1 MTLEELTSLAEV
13 TVRKTIKRLPA
24 SLRPLAES
32 MPVVYHDWPSDEI
45 LGDEFEP
52 DILGMFVGPSHGT
65 DLTETSALPPHILLF
80 VENIWDYAEGDRDA
94 YVEEIR
100 LTYLH
105 ELGHYFG
112 WDEDEIA
119 ARGLD

>member
-1 MTLEELTSLAEV
+1 MNLVQLTQLAEQ
-13 TVRKTIKRLPA
+13 TIATTRKKLPA
-24 SLRPLAES
+24 ALQAASTNV
-32 MPVVYHDWPSDEI
+32 PVTCLDWPSDEV

-52 DILGMFVGPSHGT
+52 DILGLFVGPSHGT
-65 DLTETSALPPHILLF
+65 PTDENQGLPPQILLF
-80 VENIWDYAEGDRDA
+80 IGNLWDFAEADPEVFRDE
-94 YVEEIR
+94 VR

-112 WDEDEIA
+112 WDENDLV

>member
-1 MTLEELTSLAEV
+1 MAET
-13 TVRKTIKRLPA
+13 TVQKTVKRLPA
-24 SLRPLAES
+24 SLRSLAQAV
-32 MPVVYHDWPSDEI
+32 PVVYHDWPSDEI
-45 LGDEFEP
+45 LGSEFEP
-52 DILGMFVGPSHGT
+52 DILGMFVGPAHGT
-65 DLTETSALPPHILLF
+65 DLTEMSALPPHVLLF

-94 YVEEIR
+94 YIEEIR